1 MKTKTIEIV
10 WVYQEMFIG
19 LITGLSNESNHTK
32 CVPLNSQKCMIE
44 SILIILYLI
53 NFTTIHLQFNEIEVL
68 ELVTLLMTDLIK
80 YVFQIK
86 QKIQIHMFLT

>member
-19 LITGLSNESNHTK
+19 LITGLSNGSNHTK

-44 SILIILYLI
+44 PILIILYLI

-68 ELVTLLMTDLIK
+68 ELVTLLLTDLIK

>member
-1 MKTKTIEIV
+1 MKKNIIEIV
-10 WVYQEMFIG
+10 WVYQKMFIE
-19 LITGLSNESNHTK
+19 LITGLSNGSNHTK

-44 SILIILYLI
+44 PILIILYLI

-68 ELVTLLMTDLIK
+68 ELVTLLLTDLIK